1 MACGM
6 GAKEYS
12 AQHSAVTSSG
22 ETITIENTFYP
33 SVLGISNIL
42 NQEDPLFMDGLSGLQ
57 GTFQDNSPKNVMDRG
72 CYAISVEKDTQDR
85 ALASGEEMSGAD
97 SLQSLGFPMGQ
108 GVALQGRKWPTNT
121 GCLTFNATQSSFQ
134 NVGMQIYA
142 GPNALYPQVLWVK
155 VDLTNGQSVL
165 VDVATLFSESDWPE
179 EGVGGT
185 GYGYLTTACSV
196 PFDRLSVGFDSQYL
210 LKNNLSVGFDGQY
223 LLKNNL
229 YAGGLIV
236 LNTQNVLVNLP
247 GFPSDQTQTILGN
260 TYAYSAVAANT
271 EQPLA
276 ANQLLGLDCIQQNS
290 QISLGLDPRSL
301 FSLFHHGQDQEHR
314 AGGKSH
320 TITVHTMGI
329 GQSGGGVKSGLKGF
343 WVRWSR
349 EFFKNWSAGILGGYS
364 QDRAESVYNTP
375 YTQYRWAGLQV
386 KRQRADGLGL
396 SWVQNILFARN
407 HFLNTRA
414 LPLFDIQA
422 DRNYSG
428 YTGSS
433 LTQLQWV
440 FQLNSGWRIAPYGR
454 FAYAWQRR
462 KAFQETMFINGD
474 ANGGTLVLAQNSA
487 LQFNKSFASCM
498 VQEYGFFVKKSWAD
512 DGFYGWFSG
521 GLGHIQS
528 LGQSMVQVCF
538 VDFSQ
543 FFQITP
549 EKIDAVYLSPAVGLA
564 WHFRNTWCLHMGAS
578 MQKTMVRPS
587 NQDVSV
593 RTWSVWCS
601 VNKVL

>member
-22 ETITIENTFYP
+22 ETITIENSFYP
-33 SVLGISNIL
+33 SVLGISNLL
-42 NQEDPLFMDGLSGLQ
+42 NQDGPLFMDGLSGLQ
-57 GTFQDNSPKNVMDRG
+57 GTFQDNAPNDVMDRG

-85 ALASGEEMSGAD
+85 ALASGADMSGAE
-97 SLQSLGFPMGQ
+97 SLQSVGLPMAQ
-108 GVALQGRKWPTNT
+108 GVALQGQKWPTNT
-121 GCLTFNATQSSFQ
+121 GCLTFKATQSPFQ
-134 NVGMQIYA
+134 KVGMQIYG
-142 GPNALYPQVLWVK
+142 GPQASYPQVLWVK
-155 VDLTNGQSVL
+155 LDLKNGQSVL

-179 EGVGGT
+179 EGAAGT

-196 PFDRLSVGFDSQYL
+196 PFNRLSVGFDSQYL
-210 LKNNLSVGFDGQY
+210 LKNNLYV
-223 LLKNNL
+223 
-229 YAGGLIV
+229 GGLV
-236 LNTQNVLVNLP
+236 VFNTQNVLVNLP
-247 GFPSDQTQTILGN
+247 GFPSDQAQTILGN

-276 ANQLLGLDCIQQNS
+276 TDQLLGLDCIQQSN

-301 FSLFHHGQDQEHR
+301 FSLFQQDTSPENPPR
-314 AGGKSH
+314 SH
-320 TITVHTMGI
+320 TITLHTMGI
-329 GQSGGGVKSGLKGF
+329 GQWGGGVKSGLKGL

-349 EFFKNWSAGILGGYS
+349 ECFKNWSAGVLGGYS

-386 KRQRADGLGL
+386 KRQRADGLGF

-422 DRNYSG
+422 DQNYLG
-428 YTGSS
+428 YTGSG

-440 FQLNSGWRIAPYGR
+440 FHLNSGWRMAPYGR

-474 ANGGTLVLAQNSA
+474 ANEATVVLAQNSA
-487 LQFNKSFASCM
+487 LQFNKSFTSCM
-498 VQEYGFFVKKSWAD
+498 VQECGVFLKKSWAD
-512 DGFYGWFSG
+512 EGFHGWFS
-521 GLGHIQS
+521 LGFGRIQS
-528 LGQSMVQVCF
+528 LGQSMVQVGF

-543 FFQITP
+543 FFQIRP
-549 EKIDAVYLSPAVGLA
+549 EKINAAYLSPAGGVA

-578 MQKTMVRPS
+578 MQKTMVGPS
-587 NQDVSV
+587 NQDVSIH
-593 RTWSVWCS
+593 TWSVWCS